1 VPEQKRVFCCIAT
14 QQKVVNDLLPI
25 FQTQESSSSRIRLA
39 ESMAHIYEE
48 IDPDL
53 VAELETGNKSSAVGG
68 RSTPSI
74 WDSLS
79 ELPRTLLEM
88 SALSATWPLLSSAP
102 RGDGHSVFVMPG
114 FMAGDRSTLALRR
127 FLDRQNLNSISW
139 ELGQNNGS
147 FDQQD
152 ELLRRFE
159 QVMASTSGA
168 ISLVGQSLG
177 GVYARLLANHWPE
190 RIRQVITLGSPFA
203 SPGPDTVNAT
213 VSRLF
218 QYMSGMSED
227 EMRDQMLGLSSPL
240 RVPATAIFSR
250 SDGVVH
256 WTSCID
262 GPGHRSENVEIL
274 GSHSGMGFNPTVLYV
289 IADRLAQAADNWRP
303 FNRRGCLKGLVF
315 PASTTQTRLS

>member
-1 VPEQKRVFCCIAT
+1 M
-14 QQKVVNDLLPI
+14 
-25 FQTQESSSSRIRLA
+25 SSRIRLT
-39 ESMAHIYEE
+39 ESMAYFHEE
-48 IDPDL
+48 IDPDQI
-53 VAELETGNKSSAVGG
+53 AEWETGNTSSDVGT
-68 RSTPSI
+68 RNSPSI
-74 WDSLS
+74 LHSLS

-88 SALSATWPLLSSAP
+88 SALSVTWPLLSAAP

-147 FDQQD
+147 FAQQD
-152 ELLRRFE
+152 ELMQRFE

-177 GVYARLLANHWPE
+177 GVYARLLATRWPE

-203 SPGPDTVNAT
+203 SPGPDTANAT

-218 QYMSGMSED
+218 QYMSGMSET
-227 EMRDQMLGLSSPL
+227 EMRDQMLSLSGPL
-240 RVPATAIFSR
+240 KVPATAVFSR

-262 GPGHRSENVEIL
+262 APGHRSENVEVL
-274 GSHSGMGFNPTVLYV
+274 GSHSGMGFNPAVLYV
-289 IADRLAQAADNWRP
+289 LADRLAQAADTWRP
-303 FNRRGCLKGLVF
+303 FTRSGCLSGLVF